1 MTELPNSY
9 PVVDV
14 LDTQSWATVANVLT
28 TTGVAVDQQTLML
41 AQFIVETSVN
51 RTYGGSGGMRT
62 RDLNW
67 LRAGVCWEAAW
78 LPGQPG
84 LLQQLSVKGISQ
96 DGASVQ
102 YVSESAQ
109 WLAPL
114 AIRALR
120 NCSWMGMR
128 SLRFGTRNPRLPD
141 RALAGYTAAAFLSSG
156 ADPDYMGWEPVG
168 DGGR

>member
-1 MTELPNSY
+1 MPEDNPY
-9 PVVDV
+9 PVVDP
-14 LDTQSWATVANVLT
+14 LDTQTWATVADVQAI
-28 TTGVAVDQQTLML
+28 TGVAVSQQTLMM

-51 RTYGGSGGMRT
+51 RTFGGSGGMRT

-67 LRAGVCWEAAW
+67 LRMGVAWEAAW
-78 LPGQPG
+78 LPSQPG
-84 LLQQLSVKGISQ
+84 LLQQLGVKGISQ
-96 DGASVQ
+96 DGVSVQ
-102 YVSESAQ
+102 YNGESDQ

-114 AIRALR
+114 AKRALK

-141 RALAGYTAAAFLSSG
+141 RALAGYTAAAFLNSG